1 MIRWLY
7 RWQNMI
13 LAVMLIVAVI
23 YMASIGWYY
32 STHLTA
38 NLTKVDAVAEN
49 EYMRVY
55 VELK

>member
-13 LAVMLIVAVI
+13 LAVMLVVAVI
-23 YMASIGWYY
+23 YMAVIGWYY

-38 NLTKVDAVAEN
+38 NLTEVDAVAEN

-55 VELK
+55 IELK